1 MWRQQSTNTL
11 SCISTKWHR
20 RNLLPHLCAVLLP
33 REEETVY
40 SYIYF
45 ACRWCR
51 CRHAHIVWSA
61 NRTLCI
67 PSAASRAHLH
77 TRALLYLS
85 PWYYAVANGRRKK
98 ASCFAPHM
106 RRRHNRFWT
115 RICACWIICTKRQER
130 SAENEHRTQ
139 PGAHDTYRDS
149 PAFNNAAATI
159 YRTRGS

>member
-1 MWRQQSTNTL
+1 MASAK
-11 SCISTKWHR
+11 SVAAFVC
-20 RNLLPHLCAVLLP
+20 CY

-45 ACRWCR
+45 ACR

-67 PSAASRAHLH
+67 PSAGSRANLH

-115 RICACWIICTKRQER
+115 RICACWIICTKRRER

-139 PGAHDTYRDS
+139 PGAHDTEIPLRLIMRRRQYIGRARIIIER
-149 PAFNNAAATI
+149 P
-159 YRTRGS
+159 